1 MLHILLLILKII
13 GIIIVAVTAILL
25 LVILTVLF
33 VPVRYRITAEGGL
46 GRKEPVRAKI
56 SVNWLFHIVNAA
68 FSYPEAAYLK
78 VRIFC
83 FCLLDSSKSMEGKS
97 AETEHKTDKEYKQD
111 KKNPE
116 QTASEIKT
124 EPAETVYKTETEPG
138 AGEEAAE
145 NKNEEQEKHDRQEK
159 NEGQEEND
167 RQEKTGGQEE
177 NDRPEKTGGQEEND
191 RQEKTESQEKNGIR
205 GFLQALINVFKRFL
219 QALTNIQYTIREIC
233 DKIKKITENIRYYTE
248 VLKSEVF
255 QAAFGVSRSQ
265 LIRILKAVRP
275 KTCSINLKTGTGD
288 PASTGQIVAFYGI
301 LYPFIG
307 NGVCLQADFE
317 NKVLEGDLYIKGKI
331 TAFTFLFVAFRL
343 YTDKNIRQ
351 LIQMLKR
358 EDA

>member
-13 GIIIVAVTAILL
+13 GIIIAAVTAILL

-83 FCLLDSSKSMEGKS
+83 FCLLDSSKSAEGKA
-97 AETEHKTDKEYKQD
+97 AEAEHKTDKECKQD

-145 NKNEEQEKHDRQEK
+145 NKNEEQEKHDR
-159 NEGQEEND
+159 
-167 RQEKTGGQEE
+167 
-177 NDRPEKTGGQEEND
+177 PEKTGGQEEND
-191 RQEKTESQEKNGIR
+191 RQEKSESQEKNGSR
-205 GFLQALINVFKRFL
+205 GFLQALINAFKRFL

-275 KTCSINLKTGTGD
+275 KTCSINLKAGTGD

>member
-159 NEGQEEND
+159 NE
-167 RQEKTGGQEE
+167 
-177 NDRPEKTGGQEEND
+177 GQEEND